1 MTMDLIMR
9 VNVRTTT
16 TTVAIIVEYACHG
29 NRWSSRGRSSTLL
42 PTYKHGGEGWNWI
55 LHEGGGGGFLPN
67 VKSGFVQNRRL
78 FFRVSKELLR
88 RTSNA
93 EEGAI
98 VFFTVAA
105 GCSDASLRRPSTAV
119 K

>member
-1 MTMDLIMR
+1 MR
-9 VNVRTTT
+9 VNVRTTTTTTT
-16 TTVAIIVEYACHG
+16 TTVAIIVEYACHN

-55 LHEGGGGGFLPN
+55 LHVGGGGGFLPN

-78 FFRVSKELLR
+78 FLWVSKELLR
-88 RTSNA
+88 KTSNA

-105 GCSDASLRRPSTAV
+105 GYSHASLRRPPTAV